1 MIIRQKHVLGVFII
15 IDNLQKDSTY
25 IFTHFLHR
33 FSFLEVKKRTLLR
46 CFPTVCFTWS
56 ACCVCDKYLSYD
68 ASNLLQKH
76 IKTVLGVFCARGAL
90 EMSCFLWQ
98 IIGNKTGVTGNWIQS
113 FCTLPCIS
121 SLMVRVTFSPPSDW
135 TLMGSMSGLDV
146 KVGAWFT

>member
-1 MIIRQKHVLGVFII
+1 MLII
-15 IDNLQKDSTY
+15 IDNLQKGSTY

-46 CFPTVCFTWS
+46 CFLTGCCTWS

-76 IKTVLGVFCARGAL
+76 IKTVLGVFCARGGL
-90 EMSCFLWQ
+90 GISCFLWQ

-135 TLMGSMSGLDV
+135 TLMGSISGLDV